1 MLKSMTAF
9 ARMEQNHTLG
19 NFIWEIRSINH
30 RYLEINFRI
39 IEELRSAEFEFRKK
53 IQAKL
58 NRGKL
63 DCTFRLRSTSDTA
76 VDLSI
81 NSKLLDS
88 LLQQAQ
94 IIQQQLPQAASLNPI
109 DLLAWPGVAEQN
121 KVDQSALV
129 ATASTLLDQCVES
142 LAENREV
149 EGGRMQELVMQRCNQ
164 LNTLVDKVRLRRPE
178 VLAAIR
184 KKMTSRIEELNI
196 ETDPGRLEQEIV
208 IIAQKL
214 DVDEEMDRLDSHL
227 QEINSVLQKNQ
238 PAGRRLDFLIQELNR
253 EANTLSSKAADI
265 ITTQAAVDMK
275 VLIEQ
280 MREQV
285 QNIE

>member
-9 ARMEQNHTLG
+9 ARMEQNHALG
-19 NFIWEIRSINH
+19 SFVWEIRSINH
-30 RYLEINFRI
+30 RYLEMNFRL

-53 IQAKL
+53 IQSHL

-63 DCTFRLRSTSDTA
+63 DCTFRLRATTDTD
-76 VDLSI
+76 VDLAI
-81 NSKLLDS
+81 NTQLLDS
-88 LLQQAQ
+88 LLKQAQ
-94 IIQQQLPQAASLNPI
+94 IIQQQLPKAEALDPLA
-109 DLLAWPGVAEQN
+109 LLAWPGVAEQS
-121 KVDQSALV
+121 KVDQAELV
-129 ATASTLLDQCVES
+129 KAATELLDGCVAS
-142 LAENREV
+142 LVDNRKV
-149 EGGRMQELVMQRCNQ
+149 EGMRMQEVIAQRCVQ
-164 LNTLVDKVRLRRPE
+164 LKDLVEKVRVRRPE

-184 KKMTSRIEELNI
+184 KKMMSRIEDLNV
-196 ETDPGRLEQEIV
+196 EADSGRLEQEIV
-208 IIAQKL
+208 IISQKL

-227 QEINSVLQKNQ
+227 QEIDSVLNKNQ

-253 EANTLSSKAADI
+253 EANTLSSKSADI

>member
-9 ARMEQNHTLG
+9 ARMEQNHMLG
-19 NFIWEIRSINH
+19 NFVWEIRSINH
-30 RYLEINFRI
+30 RYLEMNFRL

-53 IQAKL
+53 IQATL

-63 DCTFRLRSTSDTA
+63 DCTFRLRSTRDTS

-81 NSKLLDS
+81 NTKLLDS

-94 IIQQQLPQAASLNPI
+94 IIQQQLPQADALNPL

-121 KVDQSALV
+121 KVDQTELV
-129 ATASTLLDQCVES
+129 KTASVLLDQCVQS
-142 LAENREV
+142 LAENRKV
-149 EGGRMQELVMQRCNQ
+149 EGGRMQELIAQRCTQ
-164 LNTLVDKVRLRRPE
+164 LQELVDQVRIRRPE

-184 KKMTSRIEELNI
+184 KKMTTRIEELNI
-196 ETDPGRLEQEIV
+196 EVDSSRLEQEIV
-208 IIAQKL
+208 MIAQKL

-227 QEINSVLQKNQ
+227 KEINSVLNKNQ

-265 ITTQAAVDMK
+265 VTTQAAVDMK